1 MWPFKWKLSAW
12 CYLFVKILENEICKF
27 GQNLPL
33 ATFGSERVNN
43 NKKVPTSHKCMLKEI
58 LKGILLLH
66 TCKLFLGQVWELRL
80 VMTGISENLP
90 ATSIDFE
97 WFSEDFWMFPKVSG
111 EVPLSF
117 EHFWSYLKHNN
128 VGIFFIW
135 LGHDVIILG
144 LFGKWIE
151 FLS

>member
-66 TCKLFLGQVWELRL
+66 TCKLFLGQAWELRL
-80 VMTGISENLP
+80 VMTGI
-90 ATSIDFE
+90 
-97 WFSEDFWMFPKVSG
+97 SEDFWMFPKVSG